1 MRSFNCIICGRD
13 FPAALHHLHHKKPKS
28 LGGSD
33 SSDNLVNLDHACH
46 NNLHL
51 LAYMMVNSARQHEVE
66 PTVVSIFPTD
76 PQARKNLLEYASWVA
91 REMSLKK
98 EIRKDADTEI
108 RTTLDLPARY
118 LELIRMAGY
127 EMPHANGKPSGV
139 ARMIRTWV
147 AGALCHRFPQHRDE
161 ILALIRKN

>member
-1 MRSFNCIICGRD
+1 MCGICRKVH
-13 FPAALHHLHHKKPKS
+13 ARALMHTHHIRPKS

-33 SSDNLVNLDHACH
+33 SPSNLITLCAGCHSYLHA
-46 NNLHL
+46 
-51 LAYMMVNSARQHEVE
+51 LAYMMINSARQHEVE
-66 PTVVSIFPTD
+66 PTVTSIFPTD
-76 PQARKNLLEYASWVA
+76 PQARRTLLEYASWVA

-98 EIRKDADTEI
+98 EIRKDAATEI

-127 EMPHANGKPSGV
+127 EMPHPNGKPSGV

-161 ILALIRKN
+161 ILSLIRKT